1 MLRLVQ
7 YNIKSLLESHRHRLG
22 QLTVHHPAAQGQQR
36 PDSTAPQHR
45 LAHQI
50 VPASPSMGKLWP
62 GQVYS
67 GPYRHRASRQQA
79 SASPSC
85 TAC

>member
-1 MLRLVQ
+1 MVWASRRSITPLRRDNSAPMALP
-7 YNIKSLLESHRHRLG
+7 SSTERRMSWS
-22 QLTVHHPAAQGQQR
+22 PAR
-36 PDSTAPQHR
+36 PST
-45 LAHQI
+45 
-50 VPASPSMGKLWP
+50 GKLWP

-85 TAC
+85 AAS